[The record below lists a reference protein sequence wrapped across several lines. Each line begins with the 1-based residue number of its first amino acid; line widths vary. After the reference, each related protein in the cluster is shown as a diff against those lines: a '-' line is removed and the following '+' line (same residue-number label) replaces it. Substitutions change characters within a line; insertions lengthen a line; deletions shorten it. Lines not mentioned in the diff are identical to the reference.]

1 MLRPARSLQSRCY
14 LNPGH
19 ANSPAMGIRRVAASR
34 SPRTTSCAG
43 CQPGLGLRL
52 PMPSLGPHQLDVTG
66 AAVMVAGEVEP
77 VADPLLVSVGEAA
90 VGELGELGAVQLEV
104 RLERVAGD
112 AVHPQVVIDLRAA
125 GVQQIADDRTRP
137 NTAERTRRVD
147 GRTELGDALPRIPT
161 SK

>member
-43 CQPGLGLRL
+43 RQPGLGLRL
-52 PMPSLGPHQLDVTG
+52 PVPGLGPHQLDVTG
-66 AAVMVAGEVEP
+66 AAVVIAGEVEP
-77 VADPLLVSVGEAA
+77 VADPLLVGVGESA

-112 AVHPQVVIDLRAA
+112 AVHPQVMVDLRTA
-125 GVQQIADDRTRP
+125 GVQQVADDGAGTDA
-137 NTAERTRRVD
+137 AERACRVD
-147 GRTELGDALPRIPT
+147 RRAEVGDAL
-161 SK
+161 